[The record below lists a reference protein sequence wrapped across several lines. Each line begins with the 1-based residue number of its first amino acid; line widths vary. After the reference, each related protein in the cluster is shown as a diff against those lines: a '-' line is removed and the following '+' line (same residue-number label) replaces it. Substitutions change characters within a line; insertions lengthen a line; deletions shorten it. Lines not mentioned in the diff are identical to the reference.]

1 MKVRKIDIIVLC
13 VCVGLVLTFF
23 LIFWINLNKYVED
36 SKLKITD
43 DISTSDSTLLQ
54 KEFGISLPAQAQIT
68 AFGYSTDLVVIRIEG
83 VEDLP
88 AFLTDTIHLELD
100 VEKLDG
106 LLYIINYSVNNTNQP
121 CEDMYGTK
129 RESWFFRNSDYQT
142 SPRDSSTTT
151 YFFLVDDKLVIEI
164 SKTAITSENHEA
176 IKEIVGT

>member
-1 MKVRKIDIIVLC
+1 MKKIIRLDQIIIISIGILSILFIVIW
-13 VCVGLVLTFF
+13 VNRY
-23 LIFWINLNKYVED
+23 IDD

-43 DISTSDSTLLQ
+43 DISASDTTLLQ
-54 KEFGISLPAQAQIT
+54 KEFSIDLPAQAQIT

-88 AFLTDTIHLELD
+88 VFLTDTIHLELD

-129 RESWFFRNSDYQT
+129 RESWFFLNSNYQT
-142 SPRDSSTTT
+142 NPIDSSTITS
-151 YFFLVDDKLVIEI
+151 FFLIDDKLVIEI
-164 SKTAITSENHEA
+164 SKSRTTSENREA
-176 IKEIVGT
+176 IKEIVGA